1 MNWFDAIA
9 LLVIL
14 ASVFVGWRTGIL
26 KTAFTVSG
34 MLLGYML
41 GTSDFIQEIFRNL
54 VDDQNLAFFLSF
66 LVPFTVTMVMA
77 RILWTVVRKTL
88 QFVMLGWIDG
98 AIGAGLGMVIS
109 ALTLSVIMV
118 IGCKLG
124 VEGVIT
130 AMDQSIFG
138 GTVVSFSIEAIL
150 TFVSVFGSDAVL
162 YEEVLRACEI
172 AS

>member
-98 AIGAGLGMVIS
+98 CLLYTSPSPRDKRQSRMPSS
-109 ALTLSVIMV
+109 A
-118 IGCKLG
+118 
-124 VEGVIT
+124 
-130 AMDQSIFG
+130 
-138 GTVVSFSIEAIL
+138 
-150 TFVSVFGSDAVL
+150 
-162 YEEVLRACEI
+162 
-172 AS
+172 